1 MNAGGVARPSRPA
14 SCRVTAAVVA
24 GSSVM
29 TAVTCSGLRSRI
41 RATSSFSPTRDR
53 PMALRSS
60 LLDLMV
66 WPLMLVM
73 TSPALMPAFSA
84 AEPSLT
90 CETSTPWVF
99 GRLSDL
105 AMSGVSE

>member
-1 MNAGGVARPSRPA
+1 VI
-14 SCRVTAAVVA
+14 
-24 GSSVM
+24 

-41 RATSSFSPTRDR
+41 SATSSFSPTRDR

-60 LLDLMV
+60 LLDLMT
-66 WPLMLVM
+66 WPLMLVI
-73 TSPALMPAFSA
+73 TSPGLMPAFSA

-90 CETSTPWVF
+90 CDTSTPCVF
-99 GRLSDL
+99 GMFSDL